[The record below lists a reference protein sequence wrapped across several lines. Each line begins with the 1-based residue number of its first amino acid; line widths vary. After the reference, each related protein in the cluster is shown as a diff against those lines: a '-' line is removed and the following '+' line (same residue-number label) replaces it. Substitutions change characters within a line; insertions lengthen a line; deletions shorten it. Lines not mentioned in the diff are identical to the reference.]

1 MQSTNIG
8 YHSDNL
14 LLKIYEKNFLLPF
27 ASLIVESVWTT
38 KAKTFGPAP
47 SL

>member
-14 LLKIYEKNFLLPF
+14 LLKIYEKNFFMYELNYYVAYLRILL
-27 ASLIVESVWTT
+27 
-38 KAKTFGPAP
+38 K
-47 SL
+47 